1 MELEVLNQ
9 NGSGESKV
17 SLADAVFN
25 QDFNQDLVHQLVTTY
40 IHISHQG
47 TKGQKN

>member
-17 SLADAVFN
+17 SLADELFQARL
-25 QDFNQDLVHQLVTTY
+25 QPRLSASACYYLYSQ
-40 IHISHQG
+40 
-47 TKGQKN
+47 